1 MSLFKK
7 VEIIINHN
15 FYLVS
20 QLPAIKEYPLQA
32 SLQEIKDKFDAIIEA
47 LTKQINI
54 IRENREQWTK
64 YASAMQKDMKI
75 KLDIIRNLEENIN
88 LQKNL
93 IKKIYEADLS
103 DIQINVPATF
113 QIKEFADSTL
123 ESIENMKDKDDPKLL
138 SEIQSQFYV
147 FNNGLLD
154 YVEDLE
160 VIWSNKGNKAL
171 EDLQAIIKERN
182 NLTTLMAYTIKD
194 EY

>member
-1 MSLFKK
+1 
-7 VEIIINHN
+7 
-15 FYLVS
+15 
-20 QLPAIKEYPLQA
+20 LPGIKEYPLQV

-64 YASAMQKDMKI
+64 YALAMQKDMKI

-93 IKKIYEADLS
+93 IKKIYEVDLS

-113 QIKEFADSTL
+113 QIQEFADSTL
-123 ESIENMKDKDDPKLL
+123 ESIVNMKNKDDPKLL

-160 VIWSNKGNKAL
+160 IILSNKGNKAL
-171 EDLQAIIKERN
+171 GDLQAIIKERN

-194 EY
+194 EH

>member
-1 MSLFKK
+1 M
-7 VEIIINHN
+7 
-15 FYLVS
+15 
-20 QLPAIKEYPLQA
+20 PGIKEYPLQV

-64 YASAMQKDMKI
+64 YALAMQKDMKI

-93 IKKIYEADLS
+93 IKKIYEVDLS

-113 QIKEFADSTL
+113 QIQEFADSTL
-123 ESIENMKDKDDPKLL
+123 ESIVNMKNKDDPKLL

-160 VIWSNKGNKAL
+160 IILSNKGNKAL
-171 EDLQAIIKERN
+171 GDLQAIIKERN

-194 EY
+194 EH

>member
-1 MSLFKK
+1 
-7 VEIIINHN
+7 
-15 FYLVS
+15 
-20 QLPAIKEYPLQA
+20 LPAIKEYPLQA

-123 ESIENMKDKDDPKLL
+123 ESIENMKEQDDPKLL

>member
-1 MSLFKK
+1 M
-7 VEIIINHN
+7 
-15 FYLVS
+15 
-20 QLPAIKEYPLQA
+20 PAIKEYPLQA

-160 VIWSNKGNKAL
+160 VIWANKGNKAL

>member
-7 VEIIINHN
+7 VEIIINRN

-20 QLPAIKEYPLQA
+20 WLPAIKEYPLQA
-32 SLQEIKDKFDAIIEA
+32 SLQEIKDKFNAIIEA

-64 YASAMQKDMKI
+64 YALAMQKDMKI
-75 KLDIIRNLEENIN
+75 KLDIIRNLEEDIN

-93 IKKIYEADLS
+93 IKKISEMDLS

-113 QIKEFADSTL
+113 QIQEFADSTL
-123 ESIENMKDKDDPKLL
+123 ESIENMKNKDEPKLL

-160 VIWSNKGNKAL
+160 IILSNKGNKAL

-182 NLTTLMAYTIKD
+182 NLTTLMTYTIKD
-194 EY
+194 EH